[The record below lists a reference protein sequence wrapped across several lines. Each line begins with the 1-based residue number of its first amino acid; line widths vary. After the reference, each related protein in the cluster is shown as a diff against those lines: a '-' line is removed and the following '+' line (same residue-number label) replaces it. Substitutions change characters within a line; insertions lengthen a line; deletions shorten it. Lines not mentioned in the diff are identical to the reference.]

1 LFNASSPNRSSEL
14 IAVPLTYKWC
24 AVGLLAGVCLAG
36 TMGLACFEAR
46 PVTPNYLGV
55 GAMSASGGDSV
66 LNDAYYDRIDWTD
79 TDNTGTDAGDR
90 NLGTAFP
97 ATPGVHYAPWEM
109 GHSGIIKLTSGTA
122 SGQITQLQAN
132 LRYGVTTALDLS
144 KVSRLIYRA
153 VIKVDSLFK
162 AYNGGGEHSW
172 GV

>member
-1 LFNASSPNRSSEL
+1 M

-24 AVGLLAGVCLAG
+24 EVGLLAGVCLAG

-90 NLGTAFP
+90 NLGAAFP
-97 ATPGVHYAPWEM
+97 ATPGVHYAPWEW
-109 GHSGIIKLTSGTA
+109 GIPA
-122 SGQITQLQAN
+122 SSN
-132 LRYGVTTALDLS
+132 
-144 KVSRLIYRA
+144 
-153 VIKVDSLFK
+153 
-162 AYNGGGEHSW
+162 
-172 GV
+172 